1 MTTTKRAWAIRL
13 DEFKG
18 EPIYRVYPTFS
29 RNMVRSLARD
39 QEHRKG
45 KVVLVE
51 IREVALTR
59 RRHRHLWGPWK
70 RHPALGSKLIRERR
84 RCKGRRCPVIKTRLV
99 DISQVRTSEDRT

>member
-1 MTTTKRAWAIRL
+1 MKKVKSWAIRL
-13 DEFKG
+13 DEFKS

-51 IREVALTR
+51 IREVR
-59 RRHRHLWGPWK
+59 SR
-70 RHPALGSKLIRERR
+70 
-84 RCKGRRCPVIKTRLV
+84 
-99 DISQVRTSEDRT
+99 

>member
-1 MTTTKRAWAIRL
+1 MTTKKQKAWAIRL

-45 KVVLVE
+45 KVVHVE
-51 IREVALTR
+51 IRE
-59 RRHRHLWGPWK
+59 
-70 RHPALGSKLIRERR
+70 IR
-84 RCKGRRCPVIKTRLV
+84 
-99 DISQVRTSEDRT
+99 